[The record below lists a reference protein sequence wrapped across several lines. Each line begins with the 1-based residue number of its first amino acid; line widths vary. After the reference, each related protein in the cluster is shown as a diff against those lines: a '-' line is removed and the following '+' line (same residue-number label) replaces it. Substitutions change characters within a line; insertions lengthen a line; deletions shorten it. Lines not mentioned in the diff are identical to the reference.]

1 MTVAVAPHRDTD
13 ASRNVETRSNDGLV
27 FLGLPLER
35 AGIRRQRL
43 DADVELGV
51 GHVEAEIDVLVQR
64 PGEVLARRRA
74 ADRHVRLKPD
84 SVNGHTGG
92 LDKFDDADG
101 AVGFDGEVFEVVW
114 ESVSDMALV
123 DAMGA
128 LNYSHYSRAS
138 RWGRQRQ
145 QT

>member
-1 MTVAVAPHRDTD
+1 MTVTVAPHRDTD

-27 FLGLPLER
+27 FLGLSLER

-51 GHVEAEIDVLVQR
+51 CDVEAEIDILVQG

-74 ADRHVRLKPD
+74 ADRHVRLKSH
-84 SVNGHTGG
+84 SVDGHTGG
-92 LDKFDDADG
+92 LDELDNADG

-114 ESVSDMALV
+114 EPVSDNYGV
-123 DAMGA
+123 HICQGA
-128 LNYSHYSRAS
+128 
-138 RWGRQRQ
+138 
-145 QT
+145 